1 MTLAPAHP
9 APAPARVALPPD
21 PALARVLAALSAE
34 GAQAL
39 IVGGAVRNLLL
50 GEAVSDIDIATSAR
64 PDDTIRLAGA
74 AGLRTVPTGIEH
86 GTVTVIADGRGYEVT
101 SFRRDVETDGRHA
114 VVAYSDNLA
123 EDARRRDFTM
133 NALYATADGT
143 VLDPVGGL
151 PDLAARKLR
160 FVGDAHDRIR
170 EDYLRILRFFRFLAW
185 YGREAELQA
194 LAACHELRGG
204 LSGISKER
212 IGHEMRKLLAAPDP
226 SHALALM
233 AEAGVLP
240 MVLPGADAS
249 DLPELIAAEQDFG
262 SGALPKWPR
271 RLALLGADDAATA
284 LRLSREEARMQS
296 QIAQARGLSPAEAA
310 YRFGRAVAAQAVLI
324 GTAQATS
331 PAFGWCHA
339 IARGAAAKFPLSA
352 ADLLPMLDGPA
363 LGAGLRRAEQAW
375 IASDFT
381 LSTRRLRAIA
391 LGDGTGAGDAGPDN
405 TGRDGKGR
413 DGEGPADA

>member
-1 MTLAPAHP
+1 MTRTTAPSALAPTRVVLP
-9 APAPARVALPPD
+9 AD
-21 PALARVLAALSAE
+21 PALDRVLAALSAE
-34 GAQAL
+34 GAQVL
-39 IVGGAVRNLLL
+39 IVGGTVRNLLL
-50 GEAVSDIDIATSAR
+50 GEPVSDIDIATSAR

-74 AGLRTVPTGIEH
+74 AGLRSVPTGIDH

-101 SFRRDVETDGRHA
+101 TFRRDVETDGRHA
-114 VVAYSDNLA
+114 VVAYSDDLA

-160 FVGDAHDRIR
+160 FVGDARARIR

-194 LAACHELRGG
+194 LAACRDLREG
-204 LSGISKER
+204 LTGISKER

-226 SHALALM
+226 SYAVALM

-240 MVLPGADAS
+240 LILPGADAS

-262 SGALPKWPR
+262 SGALPAWPR
-271 RLALLGADDAATA
+271 RLALLGASDAASD
-284 LRLSREEARMQS
+284 LRLSRDEARMQA
-296 QIAQARGLSPAEAA
+296 QIAQAQTVRAPAVAA
-310 YRFGRAVAAQAVLI
+310 YRFGRAAAAQSVLI
-324 GTAQATS
+324 GTAHGHP

-339 IARGAAAKFPLSA
+339 IARGAEAKFPLSA
-352 ADLLPMLDGPA
+352 ADLIPALGGAA

-375 IASDFT
+375 IDSDFSLSASD
-381 LSTRRLRAIA
+381 LREIA
-391 LGDGTGAGDAGPDN
+391 LRPTPKDGPQQGGI
-405 TGRDGKGR
+405 
-413 DGEGPADA
+413 ADA